1 MNRPGKH
8 RVISPVKIRRGP
20 RMVDVRD
27 PKTNKLVTNQE
38 GFLEFGKTRIIL
50 DFETDEENQ
59 TWGRIS
65 EDNAAGVA
73 LYVGVQVL
81 NRTFMERL
89 PDNEQPEEYRN
100 LPPQSSGL
108 EARVASLEG
117 RVAVLEGSKK

>member
-1 MNRPGKH
+1 
-8 RVISPVKIRRGP
+8 
-20 RMVDVRD
+20 MVDVRD